1 MNKQDFL
8 EKLRTGLAG
17 LPKDDLDERI
27 NFYSEMIDDRMEDG
41 LTEEEAVS
49 QMGDVE
55 EIISQIIAETP
66 FVKIVKEKMKPN
78 RTMKAWEI
86 VLLVL
91 GSPLWLSILLVLFS
105 VILVIYVM
113 IWVVIICLW
122 AIEVSV
128 GACALGGVLSGVVF
142 IAKGDT
148 LSGVA
153 MIGSGIFCVGLAMFG
168 FKGCKASTVGAGR
181 LTKKIALGIK
191 NCFIGRR
198 TK

>member
-8 EKLRTGLAG
+8 EKLRNGLAG

-66 FVKIVKEKMKPN
+66 FVKIVKEKIRPK
-78 RTMKAWEI
+78 RTMRAWEI
-86 VLLVL
+86 ILLVL
-91 GSPLWLSILLVLFS
+91 GSPLWLSILLVVFS
-105 VILVIYVM
+105 VIFVIYVM

-122 AIEVSV
+122 ALEVSMV
-128 GACALGGVLSGVVF
+128 GGAIAGLVSGVVF
-142 IAKGDT
+142 LADGNVY
-148 LSGVA
+148 SGLA
-153 MIGSGIFCVGLAMFG
+153 MIGLAIFCVGISIFLFI
-168 FKGCKASTVGAGR
+168 GCKATTIGAAR
-181 LTKKIALGIK
+181 LTKKIAIGIK
-191 NCFIGRR
+191 NMIMGKGR
-198 TK
+198 K